1 MNKKKPTSKA
11 KRIVGKT
18 PTMPNLL
25 PVKPFQETLH
35 GGYCG
40 PASLKM
46 ILSYYN
52 LEKDEEEIAKKCKRN
67 PNLGTDDKAIKE
79 TAESYGFTVEIKNEA
94 SFEDIQK
101 WLDKKVP
108 VIVNWFTR
116 GRSDYNNSEV
126 PDGHYSVV
134 VGLNKEHIFLQDP
147 EIGELRTLNRDDFMS
162 VWFDFKKDHITSWE
176 DMIIRQLIVVYT
188 KQ

>member
-1 MNKKKPTSKA
+1 MT
-11 KRIVGKT
+11 
-18 PTMPNLL
+18 L

-46 ILSYYN
+46 VMAYFGV
-52 LEKDEEEIAKKCKRN
+52 EKSEEEVAEKCGRV
-67 PNLGTDDKAIKE
+67 PELGTDDESLKKA
-79 TAESYGFTVEIKNEA
+79 AEGYGFTVQIQNEA
-94 SFEDIQK
+94 SFEDIQR

-116 GRSDYNNSEV
+116 GRSDYGDSQV

-134 VGLNKEHIFLQDP
+134 VGLDKANIYLQDP
-147 EIGELRTLNRDDFMS
+147 EIGKMRTLDRDDFMR
-162 VWFDFKKDHITSWE
+162 VWFDFKPAYISSWE
-176 DMIIRQLIVVYT
+176 DMIIRQVIAVYR
-188 KQ
+188 